1 MKARRR
7 KENIM
12 KKIMNLLGLLF
23 SIQFFAD
30 AGTNVNA
37 TENMTNAYTGV
48 ETPQNHHQ
56 RDGRRAQGVL

>member
-1 MKARRR
+1 
-7 KENIM
+7 M